1 MRNAEG
7 DFVIEDLPEM
17 PELPWIVVDPLAP
30 GKFYL
35 FMLMLLKILLIII
48 IIIKLYYIIIN
59 YIIYEK

>member
-1 MRNAEG
+1 MKILTCLRLKYRKCAQAKYVRNAEG

-35 FMLMLLKILLIII
+35 FMLMLLKI
-48 IIIKLYYIIIN
+48 
-59 YIIYEK
+59 